1 MNSLSLALKPKLD
14 VISDEQIDQIHSATL
29 EVLERTGVKI
39 THPKALEILHG
50 AGAKVDGNRVR
61 IPAWMVND
69 ALQKS
74 PSRIVLGNRNGE
86 HSVILKGDRSWFGS
100 TLDCIDYLNPI
111 TEERRR
117 FTSQDCRTAATLSD
131 ALPNYAWGMTF
142 GLVADVPVNV
152 ADRVA
157 ARQALTYSEKPLV
170 FCCSDINGL
179 KDIYEMATLIVGS
192 EGQFNASPNILLLTD
207 PISPLVHADE
217 VIEKMLFCA
226 EKGIPQICY
235 SGLQAGSTA
244 PMTFAGTIVQGSAES
259 LSGLVLTQ
267 LVRPGTPF
275 IYGAFATVMDMRTT
289 IFSYGAPEMS
299 LMVAAM
305 AKMAHYYELPF
316 FGTGGCSDAK
326 FPDPQAAAE
335 ATYSCLSSALSGA
348 DLVHDC
354 GLLDHGSLVSPSYIV
369 LVNEVLHMVNQ
380 YLLGVPIS
388 EETLALDLINSVGP
402 GKHYLQTEHTL
413 RHCHEVWYSG
423 LFDRTLYSRWLGR
436 GGKHFAERLREQTLE
451 VMKHQ
456 PAPLPSEIIREL
468 DRMAK
473 HWQGDNSG

>member
-1 MNSLSLALKPKLD
+1 MNSLGLAFKPKLD
-14 VISDEQIDQIHSATL
+14 VISDEQTDQIHTASL

-39 THPKALEILHG
+39 THPKALEMLHG
-50 AGAKVDGNRVR
+50 AGAKVDDNRVR
-61 IPAWMVND
+61 IPAWMVDD

-74 PSRIVLGNRNGE
+74 PSRVVLGKRNGD
-86 HSVILKGDRSWFGS
+86 HSVILEGDRSWFGS
-100 TLDCIDYLNPI
+100 SLDCIDYLNPV
-111 TEERRR
+111 TEERRP
-117 FTSQDCRTAATLSD
+117 FNSEDCRTAVTISD
-131 ALPNYAWGMTF
+131 ALPNYSWGMTF
-142 GLVADVPVNV
+142 GLAADVPYYL
-152 ADRVA
+152 ADRVV

-170 FCCSDINGL
+170 FCCRDINSL
-179 KDIYEMATLIVGS
+179 KDIYEMAILIVDS
-192 EGQFNASPNILLLTD
+192 EGQSHDSPTIVLLTD

-267 LVRPGTPF
+267 LARRGAPF
-275 IYGAFATVMDMRTT
+275 IYGALATVMDMRTAV
-289 IFSYGAPEMS
+289 FSYGAPEMS
-299 LMVAAM
+299 LMVAAL
-305 AKMAHYYELPF
+305 AKMAQYYKLPF
-316 FGTGGCSDAK
+316 FGTAGCSDAK

-335 ATYSCLSSALSGA
+335 AAYSCLSSALSGA
-348 DLVHDC
+348 NLIHDC
-354 GLLDHGSLVSPSYIV
+354 GLLDHGSLVSPAYMV
-369 LVNEVLHMVNQ
+369 FVNEVLHMVNQ

-413 RHCHEVWYSG
+413 KHCRDVWYSR
-423 LFDRTLYSRWLGR
+423 LFDRTVYSTWLGR

-473 HWQGDNSG
+473 HWE